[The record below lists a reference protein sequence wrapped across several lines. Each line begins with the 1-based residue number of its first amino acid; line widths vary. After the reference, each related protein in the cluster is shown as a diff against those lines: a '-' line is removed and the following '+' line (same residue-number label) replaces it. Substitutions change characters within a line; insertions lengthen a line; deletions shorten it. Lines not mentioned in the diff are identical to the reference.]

1 MYEVAIIGA
10 GPAGCATA
18 IQLKRYGIDPI
29 ILEKSR
35 VGGLLLNANLVE
47 NYPGFPKGIRGV
59 ELANLFQ
66 EHLTRSNIEVKNVEV
81 IGLDSDEESFHIK
94 TKEELL
100 KSQIVVVASG
110 TRPKGLTGLQIP
122 DEARDRVIYEVYP
135 ILGLQHK
142 RMAIVGSGDA
152 AFDYALNLAKGSN
165 DIVIL
170 NRSPRRKCLPSLWCK
185 VAEEERIGYEEN
197 IEISHLSLSE
207 NGLLIECK
215 RGPDSNL
222 QMAIDYLIIAIGRRP
237 QIDFISSGMKK
248 SIRNLQHQQKLY
260 FVGDV
265 KRGIYRQAAIAVGDG
280 IYTAMR
286 IANILRKEKV

>member
-1 MYEVAIIGA
+1 MYQVAIIGA

-47 NYPGFPKGIRGV
+47 NYPGFPKGITGV
-59 ELANLFQ
+59 ELASLLE
-66 EHLTRSNIEVKNVEV
+66 EHLIGSNIEVKNLEV
-81 IGLDSDEESFHIK
+81 VGLDCDEESFLIE
-94 TKEELL
+94 TKEGSF
-100 KSQIVVVASG
+100 KSQIVVIASG
-110 TRPKGLTGLQIP
+110 TRPKELTGLQIP
-122 DEARDRVIYEVYP
+122 EAARDRVIYEIYP
-135 ILGLQHK
+135 ILGIHHK
-142 RMAIVGSGDA
+142 RMAIVGSGDV

-165 DIVIL
+165 DIAIL
-170 NRSPRRKCLPSLWCK
+170 NRSTRRKCLPSLWRN
-185 VAEEERIGYEEN
+185 ALEERRIRYEEN
-197 IEISHLSLSE
+197 IEIRHLSLSE

-215 RGPDSNL
+215 KDSDSNL
-222 QMAIDYLIIAIGRRP
+222 RMVIDHLIIAIGRRP
-237 QIDFISSGMKK
+237 QIDFISPRMKK
-248 SIRNLQHQQKLY
+248 SIPYLQHQQRLY

-265 KRGIYRQAAIAVGDG
+265 KHGKYRQAAIAVGDG